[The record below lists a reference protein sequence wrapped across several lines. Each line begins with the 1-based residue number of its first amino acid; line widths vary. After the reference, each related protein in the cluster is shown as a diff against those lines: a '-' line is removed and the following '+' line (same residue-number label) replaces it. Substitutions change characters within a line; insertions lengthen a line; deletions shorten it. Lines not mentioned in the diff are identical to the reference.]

1 MGSNNLPVLASWVAE
16 PEEGLCG
23 LGWILGCHSEKQLS
37 HKGARNWM
45 KVLSHLSSPLCISYK
60 KISSWII
67 VFLIFRSLII
77 VLIPYHRSLSLSR
90 PQQVRWLTFYD
101 RVLLKDTNG
110 ISNQSEKCNFLL
122 WFGFDFSSC
131 LIPSLSPLFFI
142 FQPFS
147 FCPLRWA
154 LIW

>member
-1 MGSNNLPVLASWVAE
+1 MGSNNFPVLASWVAE
-16 PEEGLCG
+16 PEESLCG
-23 LGWILGCHSEKQLS
+23 LGWILGCQSEKQLS
-37 HKGARNWM
+37 HMGARNWM

-67 VFLIFRSLII
+67 VFLHFQEPNYCSDSLPPII
-77 VLIPYHRSLSLSR
+77 ISLTSPTSKMINFLW
-90 PQQVRWLTFYD
+90 QG
-101 RVLLKDTNG
+101 LLKDTNG

-131 LIPSLSPLFFI
+131 LIPSLSPLLFI

-147 FCPLRWA
+147 FCPLRWV